1 MKTEEL
7 LALDIPAARAGMAAG
22 ELTAT
27 DLVEACLRRIAE
39 TEPVV
44 HAWNHVDAGG
54 ARAAA
59 AQIDASDIRPLAGI
73 PVGIKD
79 IIDVAGMPTTASS
92 RVLRGNVAGRD
103 APVVALLRQAG
114 AVVIGKTNTHEF
126 AYGYVTSPTTNPW
139 DEGRIPGGSSGGSA
153 AAVAV
158 SDCLGA
164 LGSDTG
170 GSIRVPAA
178 LCGVTGLKP
187 RQGVLPMEGIVALS
201 PSLDVVG
208 PIARTVASLAEM
220 WRALTGRGPAPS
232 SEGARLASPIP
243 ESLPEMQPGVAA
255 AYERA
260 LDALAGLGSLRRDIK
275 VPKFEDFD
283 MPRSAIL
290 LPEALEV
297 HRKQGWWP
305 GHSDEYTEETR
316 RYLEFAE
323 NFFMPEMA
331 EAGRVQA
338 KRLAAELDAVFDD
351 ADVLAI
357 PGSPIEAP
365 THEWAAGGD
374 DPTEIRREVAMV
386 LGRLPGAINVAGL
399 AALAVP
405 CGFTESGLPV
415 GIQLVGRNEELLLRV
430 ALDFEKATGWTA
442 RWPSL

>member
-1 MKTEEL
+1 MNTDEL
-7 LALDIPAARAGMAAG
+7 LDLDIPAARAGIAAG
-22 ELTAT
+22 EFTASDLT
-27 DLVEACLRRIAE
+27 EACLRRIEE

-44 HAWNHVDAGG
+44 HAWNHVDAEG

-59 AQIDASDIRPLAGI
+59 AQIGASDDRPLAGI

-92 RVLRGNVAGRD
+92 KVLRGNIAGRD

-158 SDCLGA
+158 ADCFGA

-187 RQGVLPMEGIVALS
+187 RQGILPMEGIVALS
-201 PSLDVVG
+201 PSLDVAG
-208 PIARTVASLAEM
+208 PIARTVGALAEM

-232 SEGARLASPIP
+232 GRARLASPIP
-243 ESLPEMQPGVAA
+243 ESLPEMQPDVAA

-260 LDALAGLGSLRRDIK
+260 LDALAGVGSLQRDVK
-275 VPKFEDFD
+275 VPKFEEFD

-297 HRKQGWWP
+297 HKKQGWWP
-305 GHSDEYTEETR
+305 GHADEYTEETR

-323 NFFMPEMA
+323 NFFLPEMA
-331 EAGRVQA
+331 EAGRTEA
-338 KRLAAELDAVFDD
+338 KRLAAEMNAAFDD
-351 ADVLAI
+351 FDVLAI

-365 THEWAAGGD
+365 THEWAAQD

-430 ALDFEKATGWTA
+430 ALDFEKATGWTSH
-442 RWPSL
+442 RPD